1 MKYKLLSVLLVVCVS
16 FAHAQNDDP
25 ADPVKVFSP
34 ITTGAA
40 FLTVGADARQGG
52 IGDTGGATAPDENS
66 QFWNPS
72 KYAFINGVG
81 GASISYVPWLRKI
94 VSDIDLVS
102 LTGFYKIKDVQ
113 TIAASFRFF
122 SIGNVLIKKDQDDP
136 GYNVK
141 PYDLA
146 VDVSYSRIL
155 TKGFSMGVALRF
167 VWSDLTGGHS
177 VDGNYLQPGWS
188 IAADIS
194 GYYYKDVDFAW
205 GKGKGAFGFNISN
218 IGKKIEYGDYL
229 SAAFMPTQLKLGGSF
244 RMPFDQYNGMSLN
257 VDINKMLVPARPI
270 YNSDIETR
278 EEYQKRLDDY
288 YKMDPITGIGKS
300 FVDMPDN
307 SKFDFGYKL
316 KQLTFSLGLE
326 YDYRNMVFVR
336 MGYFNESQI
345 SGNRKYLTFGA
356 GFHYNVFEIDIAY
369 DLAVAKQNP
378 LDQTLKF
385 TIGFNMAGLKKIA
398 SNDVNDGD
406 L

>member
-1 MKYKLLSVLLVVCVS
+1 MKKYITLLLFVIAGSVSVL
-16 FAHAQNDDP
+16 AADDSTF
-25 ADPVKVFSP
+25 DTFSP

-40 FLTVGADARQGG
+40 FLTVGPDARAGG

-72 KYAFINGVG
+72 KYAFINGIG
-81 GASISYVPWLRKI
+81 GATISYVPWLRKL
-94 VSDIDLVS
+94 VSDIDLIS
-102 LTGFYKIKDVQ
+102 ATGFYKIKDVQ

-122 SIGNVLIKKDQDDP
+122 SIGQVLIKKDQSDP

-155 TKGFSMGVALRF
+155 AKNFSMGVALRF
-167 VWSDLTGGHS
+167 IWSDLTGGHS
-177 VDGNYLQPGWS
+177 VDGSYLEPGWS

-194 GYYYKDVDFAW
+194 GYYGQDVDFAW
-205 GKGKGAFGFNISN
+205 GTGRGAFGFNISN
-218 IGKKIEYGDYL
+218 IGKKLEYGDYR
-229 SAAFMPTQLKLGGSF
+229 SAAFVPTQLKLGGHF
-244 RMPFDQYNGMSLN
+244 RMPFDQYNGMSLS

-270 YNSDIETR
+270 KGDETD
-278 EEYQKRLDDY
+278 EEYQKRLDEY

-300 FVDMPDN
+300 FVDMPDG

-326 YDYRNMVFVR
+326 YDYKNMVFVR
-336 MGYFNESQI
+336 MGYFNESQQ
-345 SGNRKYLTFGA
+345 SGNRKYITFGA
-356 GFHYNVFEIDIAY
+356 GFHYNVFEIDVAY
-369 DLAVAKQNP
+369 DLAVARNNP

-385 TIGFNMAGLKKIA
+385 TLGFNMAGLKKIA
-398 SNDVNDGD
+398 SNDVKDGD